1 MNEAKSTRKRVLVSQ
16 ETEIKLLVEPAQREA
31 VLALCQQLAKDAERS
46 TLELTNT
53 YFDTP
58 DLQLRQHDMGL
69 RIRRRGD
76 EREQTIKLAGNV
88 LGGLHSRPEYN
99 AIITQDSPD
108 LTLFEEDIWP
118 DEFPL
123 FDIQRELTQLFRT
136 DFTRHRWHIPSGEGV
151 IELVFDEGQIVADE
165 QSRPLCEIE
174 LEVQGGNTSDA
185 YKLARRFITR
195 VNARVGSLSKAARG
209 YLLAQ
214 KSVLEPFTHAHFV
227 HQQPT
232 DDVGTGLYRALS
244 YALQYWQHNDA
255 CLTEQPSVRAV
266 AGITDGIRLCKVV
279 LQQLALFELDVTD
292 HIARLEQMLG
302 HLGWLSRYDGLN
314 ELTADDGAYHRALK
328 QNQKLFDF
336 IVEQQE
342 HAVQLELVINLSKR
356 DDYQLT
362 LFELGELC
370 AEQPRHEQLMQIP
383 LKQWASQRLRDDWQQ
398 VVEAF
403 TKNDE
408 LRADQYLKLLPQLQ
422 SSLQLG
428 YCVGYLFDADDRESF
443 RAPWQDMMRGIREI
457 MALKLLREAIKDTDD
472 INTEKLLSWQEIQLE
487 TLLYALERSR
497 RSALKQEP
505 YWML

>member
-1 MNEAKSTRKRVLVSQ
+1 MKQAKSMCKRVPVSQ
-16 ETEIKLLVEPAQREA
+16 ETEIKLLVEPQQREA
-31 VLALCQQLAKDAERS
+31 VLGLCQQLAKGAQCT
-46 TLELTNT
+46 TLELTNA

-58 DLQLRQHDMGL
+58 DLQLRQYDMGL

-76 EREQTIKLAGNV
+76 DRELTVKLAGDV

-99 AIITQDSPD
+99 AVITQDTPD
-108 LTLFEEDIWP
+108 LTLFEDDIWP

-123 FDIQRELTQLFRT
+123 FDIQRELVELFRT
-136 DFTRHRWHIPSGEGV
+136 DFTRHRWRLESGDGI
-151 IELVFDEGQIVADE
+151 IEMVFDEGLIVANGR
-165 QSRPLCEIE
+165 SRTLCEIE
-174 LEVQGGNTSDA
+174 LEVQGGNTADA

-195 VNARVGSLSKAARG
+195 MNARVGSLSKAARG
-209 YLLAQ
+209 YLLAE

-227 HQQPT
+227 HQQPS
-232 DDVGTGLYRALS
+232 DDVGAGLYRALA

-255 CLTEQPSVRAV
+255 CLNEQPTVRAV

-279 LQQLALFELDVTD
+279 LQQLALFELDVSD

-314 ELTADDGAYHRALK
+314 ELTAEDGAYHRSLK
-328 QNQKLFDF
+328 QNPKLYEF
-336 IVEQQE
+336 IIEQQE
-342 HAVQLELVINLSKR
+342 HAVQLELVIGLSQR

-383 LKQWASQRLRDDWQQ
+383 LKQWATQRLRDDWQQ

-403 TKNDE
+403 TKHQE
-408 LRADQYLKLLPQLQ
+408 MRADHYLKLLPQLQ

-428 YCVGYLFDADDRESF
+428 YCVGYLFDANDRELF
-443 RAPWQDMMRGIREI
+443 RAP
-457 MALKLLREAIKDTDD
+457 
-472 INTEKLLSWQEIQLE
+472 
-487 TLLYALERSR
+487 
-497 RSALKQEP
+497 
-505 YWML
+505 

>member
-1 MNEAKSTRKRVLVSQ
+1 MSQ
-16 ETEIKLLVEPAQREA
+16 ETEIKLLVDASQREA
-31 VLALCQQLAKDAERS
+31 VLALCQQLAKNAES
-46 TLELTNT
+46 DSYVLTNA

-58 DLQLRQHDMGL
+58 DLQLRQYDMGL
-69 RIRRRGD
+69 RIRQRGD
-76 EREQTIKLAGNV
+76 DREQTIKMAGDV
-88 LGGLHSRPEYN
+88 LGGMHSRPEFN
-99 AIITQDSPD
+99 AVTTSDSPD
-108 LTLFEEDIWP
+108 LTLFDQDIWP

-123 FDIQRELTQLFRT
+123 FDIQRELVELFRT
-136 DFTRHRWHIPSGEGV
+136 DFTRHRWHIPSGDGV
-151 IELVFDEGQIVADE
+151 IELVFDEGQIVAND
-165 QSRPLCEIE
+165 QSRALCEVE
-174 LEVQGGNTSDA
+174 LEVQGGLAADA

-195 VNARVGSLSKAARG
+195 VNARVGHLSKAARG

-227 HQQPT
+227 LQQPN
-232 DDVGTGLYRALS
+232 DDVGIGLYRALA

-255 CLTEQPSVRAV
+255 CLMEQPSVRAV

-279 LQQLALFELDVTD
+279 LQQLALFELDVSD

-314 ELTADDGAYHRALK
+314 ELTAEDGAYHRSLK
-328 QNQKLFDF
+328 QNPKLYEF
-336 IVEQQE
+336 IIEQQE

-370 AEQPRHEQLMQIP
+370 AQQPRHEQLMQIP
-383 LKQWASQRLRDDWQQ
+383 LKQWATQRLRDDWQQ
-398 VVEAF
+398 VIESF
-403 TKNDE
+403 TKQE
-408 LRADQYLKLLPQLQ
+408 EMRADQYLKLLPQLQ

-428 YCVGYLFDADDRESF
+428 YCVGYLFDAGDRESF
-443 RAPWQDMMRGIREI
+443 RAPWQDMLRGMREI

-472 INTEKLLSWQEIQLE
+472 INTEKLLSWQEVQLE
-487 TLLYALERSR
+487 TLVYALERSR

-505 YWML
+505 YWVL